1 MNRLKYL
8 SLLAQGNIANKDG
21 MHAKAIWYYERAVL
35 ENPMLEQL
43 AAFNIAMSRKAMR
56 EDSGSTTVEIIIP
69 VYNALDDLQKCLA
82 SIKSNVDDL
91 EVRVIVV
98 NDGSASSA
106 TEWLREYCAHDP
118 MVYLVENTQNM
129 GYTKSVNIGLKVSSA
144 PYVILQNS
152 DTVVSSGWLDRLM
165 GCMKSSQKIGIVG
178 PLSNAANYQSVPL
191 MRDEQGKF
199 VVNDLPSGV
208 SVEAMAHAVAHI
220 SKRAYPRVTLVN
232 GFCFMMRR
240 ELIDTIGYMDEVN
253 FPVGYGEEADYC
265 IRALQA
271 GYELA
276 IADDVYVFHAKSK
289 SFGQEQRKELSYAGT
304 QTLKSKYTS
313 EIYFSYGEQMKK
325 SDALETLRSDLLQ
338 YLAQNKSNFK
348 GKQ

>member
-1 MNRLKYL
+1 MNNQQYL
-8 SLLAQGNIANKDG
+8 SLLSQGNIAYKYDLY
-21 MHAKAIWYYERAVL
+21 AKAIWYYERTVS

-43 AAFNIAMSRKAMR
+43 VAFNIAMSRKAMR
-56 EDSGSTTVEIIIP
+56 ADSVSTMVEIIIP
-69 VYNALDDLQKCLA
+69 VYNALDDLRKGLA
-82 SIKSNVDDL
+82 SIKSNVGDID
-91 EVRVIVV
+91 VRVIVV
-98 NDGSASSA
+98 NDGSELST

-118 MVYLVENTQNM
+118 MVYLVENAQNM
-129 GYTKSVNIGLKVSSA
+129 GYTKTVNVGLRVSSA
-144 PYVILQNS
+144 PFVVLLNS
-152 DTVVSSGWLDRLM
+152 DTVVSFGWLDGLM
-165 GCMKSSQKIGIVG
+165 RCMESSSKVGIVG

-208 SVEAMAHAVAHI
+208 SVDEMAHAVAQI

-232 GFCFMMRR
+232 GFCFMIRR
-240 ELIDTIGYMDEVN
+240 ELINTIGYMDEVN
-253 FPVGYGEEADYC
+253 FPIGYGEEADYC

-276 IADDVYVFHAKSK
+276 IADDVYVFHTKSK
-289 SFGQEQRKELSYAGT
+289 SFGHDKRKELSHTGT
-304 QTLKSKYTS
+304 QTLKNKYTS

-325 SDALETLRSDLLQ
+325 CDTLETLRSDLLK
-338 YLAQNKSNFK
+338 YLSQNQTNFK